1 MTSQFVPT
9 VTNMVTIVRNI
20 IQGYRMGPIRALAQ
34 EPVQNSKDAASG
46 RVQVEYRLHRRNSAD
61 GADSYMLTV
70 TDCNTS
76 GLDGPSSFFRRHS
89 E

>member
-34 EPVQNSKDAASG
+34 EPVQNSKDAARG
-46 RVQVEYRLHRRNSAD
+46 
-61 GADSYMLTV
+61 
-70 TDCNTS
+70 
-76 GLDGPSSFFRRHS
+76 
-89 E
+89 